1 MAQKSDS
8 KLLARPFGATL
19 TGGTG
24 KLLPTV
30 NRATWEKW
38 RSYLFG
44 SRTSYGL
51 VFNILLYLLL
61 IAIGFVYLYPL
72 LFMFV
77 TSLKSPTDLLNPMV
91 QWIPTEFY
99 AGNYQ
104 KAYQVLDYPNTLM
117 SSILISFVPSLLQAI
132 VCSLVGYGLARYEF
146 RGKKLIFFLILA
158 TFIIPPQNTVI
169 PQMLTYRNYGLL
181 GNIFSL
187 ILPAVMGQGFKSAIF
202 ILIFYQTFLS
212 LPKSLEEAARLDGAS
227 DLEIFLK
234 IAIPSAMPAYIISV
248 IFSTVWYWNETYLTV
263 IFLEGG
269 IQSLPMQLSKFVQ
282 AYENLYPPGT
292 VNIFDRLN
300 EAVKLSGTFLNI
312 LPLLLMY
319 FVLQKW
325 FVESVERTGLGGG
338 E

>member
-1 MAQKSDS
+1 
-8 KLLARPFGATL
+8 
-19 TGGTG
+19 
-24 KLLPTV
+24 V
-30 NRATWEKW
+30 
-38 RSYLFG
+38 
-44 SRTSYGL
+44 
-51 VFNILLYLLL
+51 LL

-77 TSLKSPTDLLNPMV
+77 TSLKSPSDLLNPMV
-91 QWIPTEFY
+91 QWIPTELY
-99 AGNYQ
+99 AGNYE
-104 KAYQVLDYPNTLM
+104 KAFQVLDYPTKLA
-117 SSILISFVPSLLQAI
+117 SSILISFVPSLFQTI
-132 VCSLVGYGLARYEF
+132 VCSLVGYGLARYRF
-146 RGKKLIFFLILA
+146 WGKKIIFVLILA
-158 TFIIPPQNTVI
+158 TFIIPAQNTVI

-181 GNIFSL
+181 GNIMAL
-187 ILPAVMGQGFKSAIF
+187 ILPAVMGQGYKSAIF
-202 ILIFYQTFLS
+202 ILIFYQTFVS
-212 LPKSLEEAARLDGAS
+212 LPKVLEEAARLDGAS
-227 DLEIFLK
+227 NFEIFFK
-234 IAIPSAMPAYIISV
+234 IAVPAAIPSYIISI

-312 LPLLLMY
+312 LPLLVMY

-325 FVESVERTGLGGG
+325 FVESVDRTGLAGG

>member
-1 MAQKSDS
+1 MIRR
-8 KLLARPFGATL
+8 L
-19 TGGTG
+19 
-24 KLLPTV
+24 
-30 NRATWEKW
+30 NRDQV
-38 RSYLFG
+38 RNFFFG

-51 VFNILLYLLL
+51 IFNIMLYLLL
-61 IAIGFVYLYPL
+61 IAIGFIYLYPL

-77 TSLKSPTDLLNPMV
+77 TSMKSPSDLLNPMV
-91 QWIPTEFY
+91 QWIPTQFY

-104 KAYQVLDYPNTLM
+104 KAYQVLDYPSKVA
-117 SSILISFVPSLLQAI
+117 SSILISVVPSLFQTA
-132 VCSLVGYGLARYEF
+132 VCSLVGYGLARYRF
-146 RGKKLIFFLILA
+146 PGKKLVFALILA
-158 TFIIPPQNTVI
+158 TFIIPAQNTVI
-169 PQMLTYRNYGLL
+169 PQMLTYREFGLL
-181 GNIFSL
+181 GNIYAL
-187 ILPAVMGQGFKSAIF
+187 ILPAIAGQGFKSAIF

-212 LPKSLEEAARLDGAS
+212 LPKALEEAARLDGAS
-227 DLEIFLK
+227 SFQIFFR
-234 IAIPSAMPAYIISV
+234 IALPAAVPAYIISI

-312 LPLLLMY
+312 LPLLAMY
-319 FVLQKW
+319 FILQKW
-325 FVESVERTGLGGG
+325 FVESVERSGIAG

>member
-1 MAQKSDS
+1 MNRLRQENWKS
-8 KLLARPFGATL
+8 F
-19 TGGTG
+19 
-24 KLLPTV
+24 
-30 NRATWEKW
+30 
-38 RSYLFG
+38 LFG
-44 SRTSYGL
+44 NRTSYGL
-51 VFNILLYLLL
+51 IFNILLYLLL

-77 TSLKSPTDLLNPMV
+77 TSMKSPSDLLNPMV

-99 AGNYQ
+99 TGNYA
-104 KAYQVLDYPNTLM
+104 KAYRVLDYPNTLA
-117 SSILISFVPSLLQAI
+117 SSILISVLPSIIQTI
-132 VCSLVGYGLARYEF
+132 VCSLVGYGLARYRF
-146 RGKKLIFFLILA
+146 WGKSLIFVLILA
-158 TFIIPPQNTVI
+158 TFIIPAQNTVI
-169 PQMLTYRNYGLL
+169 PQMLTYRKFGLL
-181 GNIFSL
+181 GNISAL
-187 ILPAVMGQGFKSAIF
+187 ILPAIMGQGYKSAIF

-212 LPKSLEEAARLDGAS
+212 LPKVLEEAARLDGAS
-227 DLEIFLK
+227 DLAIFFR
-234 IAIPSAMPAYIISV
+234 IAVPAAAPSYIISL

-312 LPLLLMY
+312 LPLLVMY

-325 FVESVERTGLGGG
+325 FVESIDRTGVTG